1 MIKDNKDKQDL
12 KYYNEILEDLFRI
25 LRQTRNRYIEFESI
39 SVRCYDVINMTINN
53 AILFISNYKNELKD
67 EINRKNQENR

>member
-12 KYYNEILEDLFRI
+12 DYYYEVLEELDRLR
-25 LRQTRNRYIEFESI
+25 RQTQNRYKEFKSI
-39 SVRCYDVINMTINN
+39 SVKCNDIINMAIDN
-53 AILFISNYKNELKD
+53 AMLFINHYKDILEN

>member
-12 KYYNEILEDLFRI
+12 DYYYEVLEELHR
-25 LRQTRNRYIEFESI
+25 LCRQTLNRYKEFESI
-39 SVRCYDVINMTINN
+39 SFRCNDIINIALYNTMLYIDH
-53 AILFISNYKNELKD
+53 YKNELEN